1 MDIKNS
7 FTSNYLIKSN
17 LFIQE
22 ILIYV
27 VCLVATQAA
36 GGVSDLFQSS
46 KDDTIIAVS
55 DSAEV
60 HTEVENN
67 KNE

>member
-36 GGVSDLFQSS
+36 REVSDLFQSN
-46 KDDTIIAVS
+46 KNDTILAVS
-55 DSAEV
+55 DSTEV
-60 HTEVENN
+60 YNEVENN
-67 KNE
+67 KDE